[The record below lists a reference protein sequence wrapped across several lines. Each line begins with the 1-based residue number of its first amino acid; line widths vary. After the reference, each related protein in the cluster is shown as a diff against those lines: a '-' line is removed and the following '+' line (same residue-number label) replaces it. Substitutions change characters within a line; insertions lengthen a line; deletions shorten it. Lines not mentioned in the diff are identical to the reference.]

1 MKLQKYTNGGYEDK
15 PPDYV
20 IQDLNFIG
28 TCIACPEQYDVV
40 NSSGVQVGYIRLRGV
55 TLGLSFLM

>member
-1 MKLQKYTNGGYEDK
+1 MKLQKYTNGGYEDN

-28 TCIACPEQYDVV
+28 TCGSHPEQMDVV
-40 NSSGVQVGYIRLRGV
+40 NSDGY
-55 TLGLSFLM
+55 